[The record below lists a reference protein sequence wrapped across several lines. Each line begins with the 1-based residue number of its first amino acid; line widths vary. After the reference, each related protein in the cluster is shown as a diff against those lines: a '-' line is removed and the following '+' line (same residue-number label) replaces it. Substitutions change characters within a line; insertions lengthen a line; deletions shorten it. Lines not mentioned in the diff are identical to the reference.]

1 MVHVVCPESVTLGM
15 AVTGSHIKLDWDD
28 VLRMDFVFGERVA

>member
-1 MVHVVCPESVTLGM
+1 M